1 MKLMLIII
9 ANEDANS
16 VSKVL
21 LNEKYFVTKLSTT
34 GGLLRNGSTTLLV
47 GTEDD
52 RVDRALEIIKT
63 HSKKREMSVPM
74 SAPGNIS
81 LFGTAQAHVSVG
93 GATVFIVDVE
103 KYLRF

>member
-52 RVDRALEIIKT
+52 RVDRALEIVSEFAK
-63 HSKKREMSVPM
+63 SRKQKVP
-74 SAPGNIS
+74 AIQPDE
-81 LFGTAQAHVSVG
+81 FGMFSTLPFEVQVG
-93 GATVFIVDVE
+93 GATIFVLNIDSFY
-103 KYLRF
+103 KL